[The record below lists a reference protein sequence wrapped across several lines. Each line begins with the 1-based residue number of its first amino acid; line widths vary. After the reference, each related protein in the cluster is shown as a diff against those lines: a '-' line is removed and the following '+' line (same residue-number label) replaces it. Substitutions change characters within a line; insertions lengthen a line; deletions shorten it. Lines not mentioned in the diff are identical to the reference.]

1 MAGRKII
8 VNAGVSADG
17 FIARPDG
24 DIEWLTSRPK
34 PAGFYGMS
42 EFTKSIDAKILGRK
56 TFDKSLEM
64 GAKFDGKTKAYVI
77 TSRPPSKPVSGVDF
91 VSGSIA
97 EFAERVRNAP
107 GKNIWM
113 MGGGGVI
120 ASFLDAGAIDE
131 IIMTVTPVLI
141 GEGIPLIASKHR
153 HVELKLLN
161 SRPFDDGVVQLH
173 YAVHNRGLTP
183 GVY

>member
-1 MAGRKII
+1 MTNRKII

-24 DIEWLTSRPK
+24 GIDWLTSRPK
-34 PAGFYGMS
+34 PAGFYGMG
-42 EFTKSIDAKILGRK
+42 EFTKSIDAKILGRA
-56 TFDKSLEM
+56 TVDKSLEM
-64 GAKFDGKTKAYVI
+64 GATFDGKTKAYVI
-77 TSRPPSKPVSGVDF
+77 SSRPPSKPIANVDF
-91 VSGSIA
+91 INEPISN
-97 EFAERVRNAP
+97 FAKRLRSEP

-113 MGGGGVI
+113 MGGGRAV

-131 IIMTVTPVLI
+131 IIMTVMPVLI

-153 HVELKLLN
+153 HVELKLLS

-173 YAVHNRGLTP
+173 YEVLRS
-183 GVY
+183 

>member
-1 MAGRKII
+1 MGRRKII

-24 DIEWLTSRPK
+24 AIDWLTSRPK

-56 TFDKSLEM
+56 TFDNSLDM
-64 GAKFDGKTKAYVI
+64 GAKFDGRTKAYVI
-77 TSRPPSKPVSGVDF
+77 TSRPPSTPVPGVEF
-91 VSGSIA
+91 VSESIA
-97 EFAERVRNAP
+97 AFAKRVRSEP

-113 MGGGGVI
+113 MGGGGAV
-120 ASFLDAGAIDE
+120 ASFLDAGGIDE

-153 HVELKLLN
+153 HVELQLLS
-161 SRPFDDGVVQLH
+161 SRSFDDGVVQLH
-173 YAVHNRGLTP
+173 YEVLRS
-183 GVY
+183 

>member
-1 MAGRKII
+1 MANRKII

-24 DIEWLTSRPK
+24 DIDWLTSLPK
-34 PAGFYGMS
+34 PAGFYGMG
-42 EFTKSIDAKILGRK
+42 EFTKSIDTKILGRK
-56 TFDKSLEM
+56 TFDKSLEI
-64 GAKFDGKTKAYVI
+64 GAKFDGKTKTYVV
-77 TSRPPSKPVSGVDF
+77 SSHPPAKPIAGVEF
-91 VSGSIA
+91 VKEPIA
-97 EFAERVRNAP
+97 AFAKRLRSAP

-120 ASFLDAGAIDE
+120 ASFLDAGGIDE
-131 IIMTVTPVLI
+131 IIMTMVPVLI

-153 HVELKLLN
+153 HVHLKLLS

-173 YAVHNRGLTP
+173 YAVQ
-183 GVY
+183 